1 MGMLWILKL
10 FCGLVIEYCWF
21 VSGPMLLMSGKV
33 DVKRLTLIVHM
44 LLRFGSTFVPGFV
57 N

>member
-1 MGMLWILKL
+1 MLWILKL